1 MLMAAELDGTTPRRR
16 GQGGGV
22 GAAEGP
28 QARSL
33 VGGARGDGA
42 RGGMCNHAPHPIAVA
57 LERLNAEAAAGRKS
71 EKSAP

>member
-1 MLMAAELDGTTPRRR
+1 MLMAAELNGPAHR
-16 GQGGGV
+16 GGQRGGV

-33 VGGARGDGA
+33 VGGARGNDA
-42 RGGMCNHAPHPIAVA
+42 RRGMCNHAPHPIAVA